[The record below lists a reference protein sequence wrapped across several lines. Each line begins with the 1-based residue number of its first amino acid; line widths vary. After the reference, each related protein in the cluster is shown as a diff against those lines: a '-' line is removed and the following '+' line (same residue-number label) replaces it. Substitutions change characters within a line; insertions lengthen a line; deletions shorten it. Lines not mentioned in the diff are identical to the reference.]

1 MATILEQIRKDF
13 DVHVMAWNGE
23 LKKLMNQ
30 ETLTPEERS
39 LLENRVHPILKE
51 ANVAI
56 GAFISGIE
64 ISVNQAL
71 SSVKGQSGSFH
82 FDQNFKNTITQSG
95 KQLSQSTDNLLDC
108 MTRLTALKNV
118 LTSKT
123 LVNAMEGFGKAI
135 PGNLGKIFNNR

>member
-1 MATILEQIRKDF
+1 MATILEQIRT
-13 DVHVMAWNGE
+13 DVNVHLMAWTGE
-23 LKKLMNQ
+23 LDELRKK
-30 ETLTPEERS
+30 ETLTPEERE
-39 LLENRVHPILKE
+39 LLENRVHPIFKE
-51 ANVAI
+51 ASVAI
-56 GAFISGIE
+56 GAFVSGVE

-71 SSVKGQSGSFH
+71 NSVKGQSGSFH

-95 KQLSQSTDNLLDC
+95 KQLSHSIDNLLDC

-135 PGNLGKIFNNR
+135 LGNLGKIFNNR